1 MKLCRLF
8 RLLFGLS
15 YVICVMSQFSKKKGL
30 STDSLNQC
38 VYLCIYST
46 YEQFVKLSSE
56 HTRFNLIDG
65 LVFVIVTH

>member
-1 MKLCRLF
+1 MSFVSFALRSKLCYLCDVSIF
-8 RLLFGLS
+8 
-15 YVICVMSQFSKKKGL
+15 KKKGL